1 MKEVAVVL
9 MSHGYYAQE
18 ALKSAEMIIGE
29 LENVATISVTPEKD
43 LDAVVSETQKALEMV
58 DDSNGVLLLSDILGG
73 TPSNVAGTIVM
84 TKENVLGITGFNL
97 PMLLELFVNRQKN
110 LEEIREILCQSH
122 QNSFNVL
129 NDILSRK
136 EDEEDEYTIS

>member
-9 MSHGYYAQE
+9 MSHGHYAQE

-29 LENVATISVTPEKD
+29 LDNVATIAVTPEKD
-43 LDAVVSETQKALEMV
+43 LDAVVSELQEVLKTV

-97 PMLLELFVNRQKN
+97 PMLLELFVNRQKS

-122 QNSFNVL
+122 QRSFNVL
-129 NDILSRK
+129 NDILLRK
-136 EDEEDEYTIS
+136 EEEDEYTIS

>member
-29 LENVATISVTPEKD
+29 LDNVATIAVTPEKD
-43 LDAVVSETQKALEMV
+43 LDAVVSELQEVLKTV
-58 DDSNGVLLLSDILGG
+58 DDSKGVLLLSDILGG

-97 PMLLELFVNRQKN
+97 PMLLELFVNRQKS

-122 QNSFNVL
+122 QRSFNVL
-129 NDILSRK
+129 NDILLRK
-136 EDEEDEYTIS
+136 EEDDEYTIS

>member
-9 MSHGYYAQE
+9 MSHGYYAKE

-29 LENVATISVTPEKD
+29 LDNVATIAVTPEKD
-43 LDAVVSETQKALEMV
+43 LEAVIGELQEVLKTV

-84 TKENVLGITGFNL
+84 THKNVLGITGFNL
-97 PMLLELFVNRQKN
+97 PMLLELFVNRQKS
-110 LEEIREILCQSH
+110 LEEIKEVLYQSH
-122 QNSFNVL
+122 HNSFNVL
-129 NDILSRK
+129 NDILLRK
-136 EDEEDEYTIS
+136 EEEDEYTIS

>member
-9 MSHGYYAQE
+9 MSHGYYAKE

-29 LENVATISVTPEKD
+29 LDNVATIAVTPEKD
-43 LDAVVSETQKALEMV
+43 LDAVVSEVQEVLKTV

-97 PMLLELFVNRQKN
+97 PMLLELFVNRQKS

-122 QNSFNVL
+122 QRSFNVL
-129 NDILSRK
+129 NDILLRK
-136 EDEEDEYTIS
+136 EEEDEYTIS

>member
-29 LENVATISVTPEKD
+29 LDNVATIAVTPEKD
-43 LDAVVSETQKALEMV
+43 LDAVVSELQEVLKTV

-97 PMLLELFVNRQKN
+97 PMLLELFVNRQKS

-122 QNSFNVL
+122 QRSFNVL
-129 NDILSRK
+129 NDILLRK
-136 EDEEDEYTIS
+136 EEEDEYTIS

>member
-29 LENVATISVTPEKD
+29 LDNVATIAVTPEKD
-43 LDAVVSETQKALEMV
+43 LDAVVSELQEVLKTV
-58 DDSNGVLLLSDILGG
+58 DDSKGVLLLSDILGG

-97 PMLLELFVNRQKN
+97 PMLLELFVNRQKS

-122 QNSFNVL
+122 QRSFNVL
-129 NDILSRK
+129 NDILLRK
-136 EDEEDEYTIS
+136 EEEDEYTIS